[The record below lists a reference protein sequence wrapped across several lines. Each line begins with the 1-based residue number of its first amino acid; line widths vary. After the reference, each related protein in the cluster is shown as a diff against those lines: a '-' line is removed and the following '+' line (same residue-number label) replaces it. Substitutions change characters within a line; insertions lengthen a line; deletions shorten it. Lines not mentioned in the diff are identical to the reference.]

1 MIHDEFF
8 VVPES
13 KNISAAKTLMPAFF
27 FTPGRSVIIGCG
39 RLPSPAVF
47 SPPGDSRGSRKH
59 AGLYGFS
66 SLNHNN
72 LVIIQIIRCPY
83 VSRLS
88 FPIILW
94 IFQADRLNS
103 LQMRKKKHWT
113 AAKLRPF
120 QGGFLARVIRV
131 YGDDEYSWVIANK
144 DLL

>member
-1 MIHDEFF
+1 MIHDEFL

-27 FTPGRSVIIGCG
+27 LYTRAQCDHWLRATSVSRC
-39 RLPSPAVF
+39 LF
-47 SPPGDSRGSRKH
+47 PPGDSRGSRKH